1 MGLLAGASSSAA
13 ASSLAGDIGLVRGGS
28 STNRP
33 TAAAEG
39 EGGEGGRKTGGYAAV
54 EKLLDTE
61 RKR

>member
-1 MGLLAGASSSAA
+1 VGLLAGASSSAA

-39 EGGEGGRKTGGYAAV
+39 EGGRKTGGYAAV

-61 RKR
+61 RER